1 VVSANASP
9 PVGDDLADRGALATG
24 DHHQPPAPT
33 PARRKIALSLP
44 AANRYGG
51 VYVLVIM
58 IIVFSFLS
66 PSTFPRG
73 ATISQV
79 LDVNA
84 ISAMAALI
92 LVVPLAAGVF
102 DVSVPYTM
110 TLSGVVAAYAIVHS
124 HLPILVAILI
134 AVGVSLF
141 VGLINGLVIIV
152 GKVDSLIAT
161 IASGF
166 LIQALVQWRTAGL
179 IISGTQLDTGT
190 FSGIAYHPLFS
201 TVDLPVLYV
210 AVMAT
215 ALWYLLQHT
224 ATGRR
229 IYATGFKREAARLAS
244 VRTDRLR
251 FGCLILSS
259 VLAGLT
265 GVVLA
270 ANLGSGSP
278 TGGNNYLLAMFAG
291 VFLGETQLRP
301 GRFNAWGTVLAILI
315 LGVLTTGL
323 ALRGVPLW
331 AQQLS
336 DGAVL
341 IVALVMHAKGRA
353 SIGSAGKQKRK
364 RLRRSQSA
372 GATE

>member
-1 VVSANASP
+1 VINPNARP
-9 PVGDDLADRGALATG
+9 PVGEDLAGQGIGATVDG
-24 DHHQPPAPT
+24 PASARSAG
-33 PARRKIALSLP
+33 ARRRLALSLP
-44 AANRYGG
+44 AVNRFGG
-51 VYVLVIM
+51 VYVLLAM
-58 IIVFSFLS
+58 IVVFSILS
-66 PSTFPRG
+66 PSTFPHV
-73 ATISQV
+73 ATIAQV
-79 LDVNA
+79 LDVNSV
-84 ISAMAALI
+84 SAMAALI

-110 TLSGVVAAYAIVHS
+110 TLSGVVAAYAIVDS
-124 HLPILVAILI
+124 HLSIFLAILI
-134 AVGVSLF
+134 AVGVSLL
-141 VGLINGLVIIV
+141 VGLVNGLVIIV

-161 IASGF
+161 IATGF
-166 LIQALVQWRTAGL
+166 LIQALVQWRTGGL
-179 IISGTQLDTGT
+179 ILSGTQLDTGA

-201 TVDLPVLYV
+201 TIDIPVLYV
-210 AVMAT
+210 AVLAT

-251 FGCLILSS
+251 LGCLILSS
-259 VLAGLT
+259 FLAGLT

-323 ALRGVPLW
+323 SLAGVPLW
-331 AQQLS
+331 GQQLS
-336 DGAVL
+336 DGVVL
-341 IVALVMHAKGRA
+341 VVALILHARGRA
-353 SIGSAGKQKRK
+353 SIGSSPQGRRRPRK
-364 RLRRSQSA
+364 EQSTTA
-372 GATE
+372 AE